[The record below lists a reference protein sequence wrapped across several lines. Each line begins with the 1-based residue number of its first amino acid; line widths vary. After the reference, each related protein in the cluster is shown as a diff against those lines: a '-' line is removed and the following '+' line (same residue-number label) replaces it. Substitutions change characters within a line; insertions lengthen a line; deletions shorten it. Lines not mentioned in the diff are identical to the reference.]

1 MIINLKI
8 SFKTKQKKILPVLIV
23 ADIIHSS
30 ECKLFY
36 CIKIN
41 NKHLCLHDFAKLI
54 GSNIKDLDD
63 FIKIKLYHKFHEC
76 LSQN

>member
-8 SFKTKQKKILPVLIV
+8 SFENKQKKLLPVIII
-23 ADIIHSS
+23 ADVLHSS
-30 ECKLFY
+30 SCELMY

-41 NKHLCLHDFAKLI
+41 NKIFCISEFAKLL

-63 FIKIKLYHKFHEC
+63 FIKNKLYHKFHEC